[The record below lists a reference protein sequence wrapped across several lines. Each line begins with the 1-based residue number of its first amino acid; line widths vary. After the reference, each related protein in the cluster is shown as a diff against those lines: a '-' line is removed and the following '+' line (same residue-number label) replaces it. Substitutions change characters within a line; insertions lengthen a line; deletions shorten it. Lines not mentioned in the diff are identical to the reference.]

1 MNTAFLKCRYVPHGF
16 HFLVGYGGVFEGLEV
31 PSGCRHGGGEWPATG
46 RARSVVYCSKCSQD
60 GILECVQIGLQAL
73 DVDEA
78 AVIAASQFYLF
89 GFAYGQHRQPPQV
102 SFGEVGDDGECSHGG
117 CYAEGMCG
125 VVLDWAEADALY
137 FEAVEEDGAGVALY
151 GFHSRQMHF
160 GVGLRCY
167 APNVFFYFCCVFHF
181 FLFLHGV

>member
-1 MNTAFLKCRYVPHGF
+1 M
-16 HFLVGYGGVFEGLEV
+16 GYGGVFEGLEV
-31 PSGCRHGGGEWPATG
+31 FCGALHGGVEGGPAC
-46 RARSVVYCSKCSQD
+46 RAVGFGAGAYGFEGMAD
-60 GILECVQIGLQAL
+60 GVFELIQIVLQAL

-102 SFGEVGDDGECSHGG
+102 AFGEVGDDGVGTWGG
-117 CYAEGMCG
+117 RDAEGMCG
-125 VVLDWAEADALY
+125 VVLDWAEAYAVY

-160 GVGLRCY
+160 GVGLRGY
-167 APNVFFYFCCVFHF
+167 LADVFFYFCCVFHVF
-181 FLFLHGV
+181 CYFCTVVERWSDGVL